1 MRIRNALLAT
11 AFAAI
16 LGLGGNVH
24 AQDQDQGQPAEAAD
38 TAQPQAQQPSAVTP
52 PPGGPSPRA
61 RPVPRTSTCPR
72 T

>member
-38 TAQPQAQQPSAVTP
+38 TAQPQAQQPTE
-52 PPGGPSPRA
+52 
-61 RPVPRTSTCPR
+61 
-72 T
+72 